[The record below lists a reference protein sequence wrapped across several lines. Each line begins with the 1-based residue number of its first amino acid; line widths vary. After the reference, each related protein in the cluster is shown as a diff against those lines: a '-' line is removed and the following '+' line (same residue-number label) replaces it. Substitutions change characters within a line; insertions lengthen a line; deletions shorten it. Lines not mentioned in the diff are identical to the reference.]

1 MRYTT
6 RIELPVTESKNG
18 SYVLTK
24 LALQQM
30 LEHLKTHC
38 NIINIEW
45 NRGNCIATIE
55 VFSPVELESEPTS
68 FELFV
73 KSIINQTN
81 RKNSK

>member
-18 SYVLTK
+18 NYVLTK

-30 LEHLKTHC
+30 LEYLKTQC

-45 NRGNCIATIE
+45 NQGNCIATIE
-55 VFSPVELESEPTS
+55 MLSPVELESEPTS

-73 KSIINQTN
+73 KGVINQTN
-81 RKNSK
+81 RKNYR